1 MEGHKRNPLKRRPS
15 PQFKKKGGPKR
26 GKWNNPIPRRSSE
39 KAHVSDTVY
48 RILCQS
54 RKIGS
59 VIGKGGS
66 IIKALREETQA
77 KITVEDSVP
86 GSDERVI
93 IVSSPSAQLPEVT
106 EDVDMEPH
114 CAAQDA
120 LLKIHEKIVE
130 EDLDG
135 AGDEDNNEISVTTR
149 LLVPNNLVGCVL
161 GRKGDV
167 IQRLRSEIGASI
179 RVLPPENLPSC
190 AMSTDELVQVS
201 GTPSLVKRALY
212 EISTLLH
219 ENPRKDKPPMSYP
232 VAHGVQGFRSSD
244 FPMGGMLPPGNSVW
258 PRRNHNLNGMS
269 HLPEVGGYENQPS
282 RYGVENFDI
291 VPPPHGGEPPT
302 EFTMKIL
309 CLASKI
315 GGVIGKGGLNVRQLQ
330 QETGASIHVED
341 VSADSDERVI
351 RVSSIE
357 ALWDPISQTIK
368 AILQLQSQTSEF
380 SDKGIITT
388 RLLVPSSKVGCILGQ
403 GGQVINEM
411 RRRTKADIRVFSKE
425 EKPKCASKD
434 EELVQISGTFGV
446 AKDAL
451 TEIASRLRTRS
462 LRDSNAKV
470 EPAPLRMAPGF
481 GPPGDFPVVSLP
493 PHGGLGTGSSSR
505 FDYLKGDV
513 REYDL
518 PNYPGLPNSMRYP
531 NISSP
536 TNLKIPNSTMSSVIG
551 TGGSNIPEHAA
562 SRMKL
567 RDPQLG
573 GPEHFAE
580 IHRPMEHWSPPR
592 NNYQGLV
599 SSSGQTSNP
608 QQGAYQ
614 SYTVQQGAYSQYSPS
629 GMHYQNVNAY
639 EAPHQSIQAQL
650 PSYPNT
656 NAQGSTNFDIR

>member
-1 MEGHKRNPLKRRPS
+1 MEGRKRNHLKQRPS

-130 EDLDG
+130 EDLG
-135 AGDEDNNEISVTTR
+135 EAGDEDNNEIAVTTR

-219 ENPRKDKPPMSYP
+219 ENPRKDKPPPMSYP

-403 GGQVINEM
+403 GGHVINEM

-434 EELVQISGTFGV
+434 EELVQ
-446 AKDAL
+446 
-451 TEIASRLRTRS
+451 
-462 LRDSNAKV
+462 
-470 EPAPLRMAPGF
+470 
-481 GPPGDFPVVSLP
+481 
-493 PHGGLGTGSSSR
+493 
-505 FDYLKGDV
+505 GDV

-536 TNLKIPNSTMSSVIG
+536 TDLKIPNSAMSSVIG
-551 TGGSNIPEHAA
+551 TGGGNITELAA

-599 SSSGQTSNP
+599 SSSGQSSNP
-608 QQGAYQ
+608 QQGAYHQ
-614 SYTVQQGAYSQYSPS
+614 SYTVQQGAYSQYNPS
-629 GMHYQNVNAY
+629 EMHYQNVNAHAY

-656 NAQGSTNFDIR
+656 SAQGSTNFDIR

>member
-434 EELVQISGTFGV
+434 EELVQ
-446 AKDAL
+446 
-451 TEIASRLRTRS
+451 
-462 LRDSNAKV
+462 
-470 EPAPLRMAPGF
+470 
-481 GPPGDFPVVSLP
+481 
-493 PHGGLGTGSSSR
+493 
-505 FDYLKGDV
+505 GDV